1 MNRYY
6 FFSLSLSFHFLFPLF
21 FLFFPPSP
29 LSILPALWK
38 FNSTGRGGRGEGGG
52 EGGREFEADTE
63 IALRYIVNFAINPAR
78 PRAQRYAET
87 RRSVWTSGGGNCCWR
102 RQIFRALVF
111 SPIILFDLIARR
123 WQLSIFPINVR
134 IRICIYWF
142 TIQCARRLRVGRK
155 GEGSLA

>member
-1 MNRYY
+1 MLL
-6 FFSLSLSFHFLFPLF
+6 FSLSLSLVSLFISTFSPF
-21 FLFFPPSP
+21 SSFFFPSP
-29 LSILPALWK
+29 PRPFCQHFGSLI
-38 FNSTGRGGRGEGGG
+38 RRGEGGG

>member
-21 FLFFPPSP
+21 FLFFPPP
-29 LSILPALWK
+29 LSPFCQHFGSLI
-38 FNSTGRGGRGEGGG
+38 RRGEGGG

-142 TIQCARRLRVGRK
+142 TIRVQDVFELEEKGRNRWPNR
-155 GEGSLA
+155 S

>member
-1 MNRYY
+1 MLL
-6 FFSLSLSFHFLFPLF
+6 FSLSLSLVSLFISTFSPF
-21 FLFFPPSP
+21 SSFFFPSP
-29 LSILPALWK
+29 PRPFCQHFGSLI
-38 FNSTGRGGRGEGGG
+38 RRGEGGG

-87 RRSVWTSGGGNCCWR
+87 RRSVWTSSGGNCCWR

-134 IRICIYWF
+134 IRICICIYWF
-142 TIQCARRLRVGRK
+142 TCARRLRVGRK
-155 GEGSLA
+155 GEGLLA

>member
-6 FFSLSLSFHFLFPLF
+6 FFSLSLSRFTFYFHFSSF
-21 FLFFPPSP
+21 FSPPP
-29 LSILPALWK
+29 LSPFCQHFGSLI
-38 FNSTGRGGRGEGGG
+38 RRGEGGG

>member
-1 MNRYY
+1 MLL
-6 FFSLSLSFHFLFPLF
+6 FSLSLSLVSLFISTFSPF
-21 FLFFPPSP
+21 SSFFFPSP
-29 LSILPALWK
+29 PRPFCQHFGSLI
-38 FNSTGRGGRGEGGG
+38 RRGEGGG

-155 GEGSLA
+155 GEESLA